1 MPPIIIQQ
9 ATDCGPPVHQQTI
22 EKKLELFFQD
32 SLRSW
37 RQSVD
42 VGQELRLG
50 NTGVTHEADVDA
62 AADLHSGRVLVD
74 TADQEKQ
81 QSFLDVLVAVDFR
94 CNGARKLL
102 IEILLLSKQ
111 TKRGQKNFQIEH
123 L

>member
-1 MPPIIIQQ
+1 MVKLNTTQE
-9 ATDCGPPVHQQTI
+9 TDKGADGGNLSPAFY
-22 EKKLELFFQD
+22 LD
-32 SLRSW
+32 SLRSR

-50 NTGVTHEADVDA
+50 HTGVTHEADVDA
-62 AADLHSGRVLVD
+62 AADLHPGRVLVHA
-74 TADQEKQ
+74 ADQEKQ

-94 CNGARKLL
+94 RNGARKLL

>member
-1 MPPIIIQQ
+1 MLDLVKLNTTQE
-9 ATDCGPPVHQQTI
+9 TDKGADGGNLSPAFY
-22 EKKLELFFQD
+22 LD
-32 SLRSW
+32 SLRSR

-50 NTGVTHEADVDA
+50 HTGVTHEADVDA
-62 AADLHSGRVLVD
+62 AADLHPGRVLVD
-74 TADQEKQ
+74 AADQEKQ

-94 CNGARKLL
+94 RNGARKLL
-102 IEILLLSKQ
+102 VEILLLSKQ